1 MASFTRAQGPHLPT
15 DYMRSIEQ
23 IDPQIIARTLDEGAS
38 TDRIDLL
45 DVLYSLMEQA
55 LYPGKTELNDDEH
68 TEVAWALEDGAY
80 AVTRIRHDSPLYR
93 ALFQRFN
100 GNGRALTDALA
111 PAIIDE
117 LSSDL
122 YVLASSEV
130 LTQQLAAILE

>member
-1 MASFTRAQGPHLPT
+1 MSAADATAA
-15 DYMRSIEQ
+15 DIELQ
-23 IDPQIIARTLDEGAS
+23 AWKETVTFEQSDEGTS

-45 DVLYSLMEQA
+45 DVLYSLIDQA
-55 LYPGKTELNDDEH
+55 LYPNTAELSDDKH

-80 AVTRIRHDSPLYR
+80 SVTRMRHDSTLYR
-93 ALFQRFN
+93 ALFQRFD

-122 YVLASSEV
+122 YVLASLEV